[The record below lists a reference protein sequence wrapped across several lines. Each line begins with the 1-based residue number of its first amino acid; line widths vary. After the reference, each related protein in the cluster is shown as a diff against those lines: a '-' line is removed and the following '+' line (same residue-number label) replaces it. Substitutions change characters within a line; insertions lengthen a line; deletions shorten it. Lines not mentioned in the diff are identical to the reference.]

1 MRPSTCPGIR
11 TRLGFIIEYHATWA
25 GKVSDYIFLKK
36 GREAREQDAN
46 TLIREEDTQM
56 EMNGNE

>member
-1 MRPSTCPGIR
+1 MQPGLGKLAVMR
-11 TRLGFIIEYHATWA
+11 
-25 GKVSDYIFLKK
+25 IFLKK